1 MRIPFLAA
9 NLRRAIVL
17 LALSISAAVAGQAQ
31 APAPVQDQ
39 TPAED
44 LGQQNTF
51 HWVDFHAE
59 KDQPVI
65 VWVTRSLDSQKW
77 TAIREIGVLYD
88 AALVVTTLRNAPDAS
103 PSTDVF
109 QVWSVSLT
117 KHAATPLLKGAN
129 LRWLDWMQFT
139 PGSPREITAVY
150 DDCREC
156 PATTY
161 FTAFHYDIR
170 QHLIVPRWIRGAQGV
185 PVWTSTVPE
194 GVNLTQVYAALPE
207 LNGVEMLGSWAH
219 YDYGKQK
226 DPEDYVFR
234 YDIDSLSGLDRT
246 ELLSGKD
253 AAAMKQRLCS
263 VQTAPAGMARGQ
275 DSALCQQ
282 TVHPVAERKPV
293 TTPPANNKGRSTP
306 PAPHH

>member
-1 MRIPFLAA
+1 MFLLAA
-9 NLRRAIVL
+9 SVFM
-17 LALSISAAVAGQAQ
+17 ALPAAAQ
-31 APAPVQDQ
+31 QD
-39 TPAED
+39 
-44 LGQQNTF
+44 TF
-51 HWVDFHAE
+51 HWIDFHSE
-59 KDQPVI
+59 KDQPII
-65 VWVTRSLDSQKW
+65 VWVTRSLDADKW

-103 PSTDVF
+103 PATDTF

-139 PGSPREITAVY
+139 PGAPREITIFY

-156 PATTY
+156 AATTY
-161 FTAFHYDIR
+161 FTAFHYDMS
-170 QHLIVPRWIRGAQGV
+170 QHLMVPRWIRGAQGV
-185 PVWTSTVPE
+185 PVSTNTVAE
-194 GVNLTQVYAALPE
+194 GVVLTQVYAALPE
-207 LNGVEMLGSWAH
+207 LNGVDMLGTWAH
-219 YDYGKQK
+219 YDYGKEK
-226 DPEDYVFR
+226 DPQDYVFR
-234 YDIDSLSGLDRT
+234 YDIDTLSGLERT

-263 VQTAPAGMARGQ
+263 VQVAPGGVARGQ

-282 TVHPVAERKPV
+282 TVHPQPERKPV

-306 PAPHH
+306 PPVRH